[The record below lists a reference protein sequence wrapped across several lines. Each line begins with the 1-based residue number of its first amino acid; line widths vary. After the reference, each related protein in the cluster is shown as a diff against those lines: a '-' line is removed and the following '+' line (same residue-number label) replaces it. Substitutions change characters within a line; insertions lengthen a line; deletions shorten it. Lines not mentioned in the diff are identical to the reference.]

1 MEAKKFVK
9 KLMEEQNQNPS
20 SLSRKTGISRQTLYS
35 FMKTEN
41 GSQILFSSLQKILI
55 ALGYRL
61 VAVPNVW
68 RLPNG
73 SVDITA
79 DE

>member
-61 VAVPNVW
+61 VAVPNVG